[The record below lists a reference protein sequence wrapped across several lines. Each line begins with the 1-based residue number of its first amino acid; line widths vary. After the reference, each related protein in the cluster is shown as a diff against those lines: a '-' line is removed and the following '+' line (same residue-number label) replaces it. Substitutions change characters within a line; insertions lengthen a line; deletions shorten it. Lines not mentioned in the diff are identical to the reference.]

1 MTLTLSN
8 TSKLQFRSGYRAY
21 EAYICTGTLAYLV
34 GRRLLLGLLFAV
46 ALFLPGKAHA
56 AMSLTPCPDKSGV
69 QCGTVTVPIDR
80 TGSIPGTIGLH
91 VEVLPASGF
100 PRGTMFLIAGGP
112 GQGSAGSFNLGP
124 GFGRDL
130 MRFLFPGYTL
140 VAFDNRGTGQSAV
153 IRCPALQSAVNP
165 SVEQDAALAKDCA
178 DIIGPQRVFYA
189 TRDHAED
196 MDAVRAALGVTKIG
210 LYGVSYGTKL
220 AVAYALA
227 HPANVERI
235 VLDSVVVPTYPDP
248 FDRNVLTQM
257 PSTLRRF
264 CSGGFCRGAT
274 TDFGGEVVKLANRLE
289 ARPIRGKVIA
299 PTGRLRALKMNG
311 EDTIELTIDADLSPG
326 LAAELPAAVH
336 AALTGNTRPILRLRD
351 IDLRSNELKVE
362 DLSFGLYAATNCA
375 DGQFPWTPDT
385 PPAARAAILESTLA
399 GMPSGSFGLFG
410 NWAGRTGN
418 AFFCAQW
425 PSPAGSTPL
434 APGPLPN
441 VPMIA
446 LNGGFDLRTPT
457 TNALAVVSQ
466 FPQGRLIEVPGV
478 GHSVTGQDASFCSQ
492 RALRE
497 WMLGTLNAPKLAECP
512 RVAPVAK
519 VLQAFPQAP
528 KRPSVSSTLA
538 LAGKTLREA
547 EASWWQLNP
556 PATTLRGLYG
566 GKLVQLKK
574 GDGFTLTR
582 YALAPGVFVSG
593 KVTFA
598 DIGPPSI
605 FKGTLKVFGPRA
617 VAGTI
622 KLAKNSVTGRLGGR
636 SVRGAY

>member
-1 MTLTLSN
+1 
-8 TSKLQFRSGYRAY
+8 
-21 EAYICTGTLAYLV
+21 V

-46 ALFLPGKAHA
+46 ALVLPGQAHA
-56 AMSLTPCPDKSGV
+56 AVSLTPCPGKSGV
-69 QCGTVTVPIDR
+69 QCATVDVPVDR
-80 TGSIPGTIGLH
+80 SGAVPGTIGLH
-91 VEVLPASGF
+91 VEVLPASGV

-112 GQGSAGSFNLGP
+112 GQGSAGSFDLGP

-140 VAFDNRGTGQSAV
+140 VAFDNRGTGQSGV
-153 IRCPALQSAVNP
+153 IRCPGLQSAVNP
-165 SVEQDAALAKDCA
+165 SVEQDAALARDCA
-178 DIIGPQRVFYA
+178 ATIGPQRVFYA

-196 MDAVRAALGVTKIG
+196 IDAVRAALGVSKIG

-235 VLDSVVVPTYPDP
+235 ILDSVVVPTYPDP

-274 TDFGGEVVKLANRLE
+274 PDFGGDVVTLANRLE
-289 ARPIRGKVIA
+289 AKPIRGTVIA
-299 PTGRLRALKMNG
+299 PNGKPRSLKMNG
-311 EDTIELTIDADLSPG
+311 EDVIELIIDADLSVG
-326 LAAELPAAVH
+326 LAAEAPAAVH
-336 AALTGNTRPILRLRD
+336 AALGGNTRPLLRLRD

-385 PPAARAAILESTLA
+385 PPSGRASILQSTLL
-399 GMPSGSFGLFG
+399 GLPSGSFGAFG

-418 AFFCAQW
+418 AFFCEQW
-425 PSPAGSTPL
+425 PSPAGNTPL

-457 TNALAVVSQ
+457 ANALAVVSQ

-497 WMLGTLNAPKLAECP
+497 WILGTLNAPKLAQCP

-519 VLQAFPQAP
+519 VLRAFPQAP
-528 KRPSVSSTLA
+528 KGASVSSTLA

-547 EASWWQLNP
+547 QASWWQLNP
-556 PATTLRGLYG
+556 PSTTLRGLYG

-582 YALAPGVFVSG
+582 YALVPGVYLSG
-593 KVTFA
+593 KVSFG
-598 DIGPPSI
+598 DIGPPATY
-605 FKGTLKVFGPRA
+605 KGTVKVFGPRA
-617 VAGTI
+617 VAGTL
-622 KLAKNSVTGRLGGR
+622 KLSKNSVSGRLGGR
-636 SVRGAY
+636 PAGAAY

>member
-1 MTLTLSN
+1 
-8 TSKLQFRSGYRAY
+8 
-21 EAYICTGTLAYLV
+21 V
-34 GRRLLLGLLFAV
+34 GRRLLLGLLVAV
-46 ALFLPGKAHA
+46 ALFVPGKAHA
-56 AMSLTPCPDKSGV
+56 AISLTPCPDKNGV
-69 QCGTVTVPIDR
+69 QCGTVDVPIDR
-80 TGSIPGTIGLH
+80 SGGIPGTIGLH
-91 VEVLPASGF
+91 VEVLPATGVS
-100 PRGTMFLIAGGP
+100 RGTMFLIAGGP
-112 GQGSAGSFNLGP
+112 GQGSAGSFNLAP

-140 VAFDNRGTGQSAV
+140 VAFDNRGTGQSSV
-153 IRCPALQSAVNP
+153 IKCPGLQSAVNP
-165 SVEQDAALAKDCA
+165 SVEQDAALAGDCA
-178 DIIGPQRVFYA
+178 SIIGPQRVFYA

-196 MDAVRAALGVTKIG
+196 VDAVRAALGFAKIG

-227 HPANVERI
+227 HPVNVERI

-274 TDFGGEVVKLANRLE
+274 SDFGGEVVRLANRLE
-289 ARPIRGKVIA
+289 AKPIRGQVIA
-299 PTGRLRALKMNG
+299 TNGRLRSLKMNG
-311 EDTIELTIDADLSPG
+311 EDMIELTIDADLAVG

-336 AALTGNTRPILRLRD
+336 AALAGNIRPLLRLRY
-351 IDLRSNELKVE
+351 IDLLSNELKVE

-375 DGQFPWTPDT
+375 DGKFPWTPDT
-385 PPAARAAILESTLA
+385 PPSARGAILESTLA
-399 GMPSGSFGLFG
+399 GLPSGSFGPFG

-418 AFFCAQW
+418 AFFCEQW
-425 PSPAGSTPL
+425 PSPAGNTPL
-434 APGPLPN
+434 AAGPLPN

-446 LNGGFDLRTPT
+446 LNGGFDMRTPT

-497 WMLGTLNAPKLAECP
+497 WMLGTLNAPKLAQCP

-519 VLQAFPQAP
+519 VLKAFSPAP
-528 KRPSVSSTLA
+528 KGATVSSTLA
-538 LAGKTLREA
+538 LAGKALREA
-547 EASWWQLNP
+547 EASWWQLNEP
-556 PATTLRGLYG
+556 TTMLRGLYG
-566 GKLVQLKK
+566 GKIVQLKK

-582 YALAPGVFVSG
+582 YAIAPGVFLSG
-593 KVTFA
+593 KVSFG
-598 DIGPPSI
+598 DIGPPAT
-605 FKGTLKVFGPRA
+605 FKGTVKVFGPRA
-617 VAGTI
+617 VAGT
-622 KLAKNSVTGRLGGR
+622 LRLSKNSVSGRLGGR
-636 SVRGAY
+636 SVKAAY